1 MLSRLRSSR
10 TTTAAALLGLILP
23 LVLIAAG
30 CDKRKGPPRAA
41 VSGRVTLDGQE
52 IVQGSIAFKT
62 VGPHAGLAA
71 GGPIQNG
78 RYAIEKDRGPV
89 VGENRVE
96 IKSVRKTG
104 RQVQAPLA
112 DPGRMTDEIV
122 EAVPARYNSQ
132 STLEREVKA
141 GDNQFDFELESR

>member
-1 MLSRLRSSR
+1 MRKLSLVM
-10 TTTAAALLGLILP
+10 TPILAASLI
-23 LVLIAAG
+23 VAG
-30 CDKRKGPPRAA
+30 CQQRKGPQRAA

-62 VGPHAGLAA
+62 VGANSGLAA

-112 DPGRMTDEIV
+112 DPGQMTDEIV

-132 STLEREVKA
+132 SELEREVKE
-141 GDNQFDFELESR
+141 GDNQLDFDLKSQ